1 GERFPVNDPD
11 LKSRTMPRP
20 PDDVSFFQGL
30 LEGIAAIEEQ
40 GYERLAEL
48 GAPYP
53 SKIITTGGGTVNK
66 AWTDIRSFMINVPI
80 EVSEQTEA
88 AYGSAL
94 LARKGSINIEANLK
108 SFQ

>member
-1 GERFPVNDPD
+1 
-11 LKSRTMPRP
+11 
-20 PDDVSFFQGL
+20 
-30 LEGIAAIEEQ
+30 
-40 GYERLAEL
+40 
-48 GAPYP
+48 
-53 SKIITTGGGTVNK
+53 
-66 AWTDIRSFMINVPI
+66 MINVPI